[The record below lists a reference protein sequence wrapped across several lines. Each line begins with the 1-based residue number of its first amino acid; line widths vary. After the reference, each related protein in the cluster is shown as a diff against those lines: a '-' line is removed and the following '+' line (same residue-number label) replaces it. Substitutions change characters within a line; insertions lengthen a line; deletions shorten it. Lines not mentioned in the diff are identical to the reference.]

1 MGQALDLV
9 MAVRCLEW
17 LLAWSLGLQTLEFL
31 RIHRSGVVERIWH
44 WPDQKDDV
52 PDRPRWLKALLG
64 HLFQPPVHQAHL
76 WLRLAVLGH
85 MAWNGS
91 QAWHFLFLFLT

>member
-31 RIHRSGVVERIWH
+31 RIHRSGVAERIWH
-44 WPDQKDDV
+44 WPAQ
-52 PDRPRWLKALLG
+52 
-64 HLFQPPVHQAHL
+64 
-76 WLRLAVLGH
+76 
-85 MAWNGS
+85 
-91 QAWHFLFLFLT
+91 